1 MAPRSVTR
9 TRSLSTVLPQY
20 AIATPQ
26 RQRVMRKPTHI
37 AQIETRPFALTPFML
52 APVLPGETLQNF
64 TFQARAVT
72 DPIKHPLVGWWSE
85 YYWFYVPFGAMTDAA
100 TLKAAMVDPS
110 LNLTGLA
117 AGASDIDHYVYQ
129 GGIDWVAQCTPAVVK
144 EFFRR
149 PSEVEDGTW
158 DDYKLGDYHLVEVN
172 RDSWMD
178 NLIDATLLPDGA
190 PLPDDADNATI
201 GDVDR
206 LTVMYE
212 ALRDAG
218 LTTLDFD
225 GWCRTYGVSAP
236 QQQADPDKVELLRY
250 SRNWQYPSNTVDP
263 TTGVPASAVSWAVSE
278 RGDKQRYFRQPGFII
293 GYTVARPK
301 VYLSKQVGAASGAL
315 TDVFAWLP
323 ALLQDKPEISLRE
336 FAADTGPLFGN
347 TTNGYWFDIRDL
359 FLYGD
364 QFTNIA
370 LTETDNAYV
379 ALPTVGLNWR
389 YPASADV
396 DGLFKAASPANKIRQ
411 DMICDLIIAGMQSD
425 MT

>member
-1 MAPRSVTR
+1 
-9 TRSLSTVLPQY
+9 
-20 AIATPQ
+20 
-26 RQRVMRKPTHI
+26 
-37 AQIETRPFALTPFML
+37 
-52 APVLPGETLQNF
+52 
-64 TFQARAVT
+64 
-72 DPIKHPLVGWWSE
+72 
-85 YYWFYVPFGAMTDAA
+85 
-100 TLKAAMVDPS
+100 MVVR
-110 LNLTGLA
+110 
-117 AGASDIDHYVYQ
+117 I
-129 GGIDWVAQCTPAVVK
+129 AVV
-144 EFFRR
+144 EGQSDCARGQGA
-149 PSEVEDGTW
+149 VVHATDG
-158 DDYKLGDYHLVEVN
+158 
-172 RDSWMD
+172 M
-178 NLIDATLLPDGA
+178 
-190 PLPDDADNATI
+190 PLPYPALFH
-201 GDVDR
+201 DVIWR
-206 LTVMYE
+206 L
-212 ALRDAG
+212 G
-218 LTTLDFD
+218 PLTL
-225 GWCRTYGVSAP
+225 
-236 QQQADPDKVELLRY
+236 
-250 SRNWQYPSNTVDP
+250 
-263 TTGVPASAVSWAVSE
+263 
-278 RGDKQRYFRQPGFII
+278 RGDLIFIF
-293 GYTVARPK
+293 GVCVSRPK